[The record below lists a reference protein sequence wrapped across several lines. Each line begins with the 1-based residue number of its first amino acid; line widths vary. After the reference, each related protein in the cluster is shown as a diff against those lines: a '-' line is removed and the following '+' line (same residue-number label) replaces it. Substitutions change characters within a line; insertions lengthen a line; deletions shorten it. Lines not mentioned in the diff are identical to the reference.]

1 MLVDRLGLSTKEVE
15 KWNNFLI
22 FVVITDQC
30 TKNTKTMSLC
40 GGGSGALF
48 RAVGG
53 GCRLHA
59 LSSTSVAVDHCASG
73 ALLLQQRRQIQRDAT
88 SNSVRESF
96 SEDNS
101 SSNRRQG
108 NGTKRW
114 LNYSSSTSPN
124 HASTRE
130 RNITVASFYNQ
141 NVIDKA
147 AVKVRYS

>member
-1 MLVDRLGLSTKEVE
+1 
-15 KWNNFLI
+15 
-22 FVVITDQC
+22 
-30 TKNTKTMSLC
+30 MSIC

-124 HASTRE
+124 HASIRE

-147 AVKVRYS
+147 AVKVRYIFLKFIHCSMTNA

>member
-1 MLVDRLGLSTKEVE
+1 
-15 KWNNFLI
+15 
-22 FVVITDQC
+22 
-30 TKNTKTMSLC
+30 MSLC

-53 GCRLHA
+53 GCRLHT
-59 LSSTSVAVDHCASG
+59 LSTSVAADHCASG
-73 ALLLQQRRQIQRDAT
+73 ALLQQQRRQVQRDAT

-96 SEDNS
+96 SEDS
-101 SSNRRQG
+101 SSNRRQSNG
-108 NGTKRW
+108 NKRW

-147 AVKVRYS
+147 AVKVMLSPLLRTISKNLSTL